1 MLIVVPVMIGQ
12 MGGEGAVQVMRDP
25 CTSVVVMTTLQQI
38 LPGAAVTPR
47 HTGLRRANR
56 ALRPARTVPGA
67 TVALTLAA
75 GLGTTAAEV
84 VSGLL
89 GAPLGWVPVNEAVD
103 LATKTTWPDLAT
115 PSLVMSGAGVLM
127 LLLAV
132 VPGRSRTVPVE
143 TSDPLIVIGI
153 TRSGLRRTLRA
164 AAQQVAGVDKA
175 RVRLRR
181 RTIEVTVMTDAES
194 TGQMLRQVGTAVGD
208 RLAGVGTLGTG
219 EVVVR
224 LRRKAV

>member
-1 MLIVVPVMIGQ
+1 
-12 MGGEGAVQVMRDP
+12 
-25 CTSVVVMTTLQQI
+25 MTTLQQI
-38 LPGAAVTPR
+38 LPGVAVTPR

-67 TVALTLAA
+67 LVALTLTA
-75 GLGTTAAEV
+75 GLGATSAEV
-84 VSGLL
+84 VAGLL
-89 GAPLGWVPVNEAVD
+89 GKPLGWVPVNELVE
-103 LATKTTWPDLAT
+103 LAGRSTWPDTGVAA
-115 PSLVMSGAGVLM
+115 LVAAGAGAVM
-127 LLLAV
+127 LLLAA
-132 VPGRSRTVPVE
+132 VPGRSRMVPVE

-153 TRSGLRRTLRA
+153 TRAGLRRTLRA

-181 RTIEVTVMTDAES
+181 RTIEVAVTTGDES
-194 TGQMLRQVGTAVGD
+194 SGQMLRQVGNAVGD

-224 LRRKAV
+224 LRRRPV

>member
-1 MLIVVPVMIGQ
+1 
-12 MGGEGAVQVMRDP
+12 
-25 CTSVVVMTTLQQI
+25 MTTLQQI
-38 LPGAAVTPR
+38 LPGAVVAPR
-47 HTGLRRANR
+47 DTGLRRAR
-56 ALRPARTVPGA
+56 RVLRPARTVPGA
-67 TVALTLAA
+67 LLALVLAG
-75 GLGTTAAEV
+75 GLGATAAEV
-84 VSGLL
+84 VSALL
-89 GAPLGWVPVNEAVD
+89 GAPLGWV
-103 LATKTTWPDLAT
+103 LAGERGGRAGGPDHLAGDGHRG
-115 PSLVMSGAGVLM
+115 PGGGGRRHAHAAAGDRARPLRA
-127 LLLAV
+127 L
-132 VPGRSRTVPVE
+132 VPVE

-181 RTIEVTVMTDAES
+181 RTIEVTVTTGAES

-224 LRRKAV
+224 LRRRAG

>member
-1 MLIVVPVMIGQ
+1 
-12 MGGEGAVQVMRDP
+12 
-25 CTSVVVMTTLQQI
+25 MTTLQQM

-47 HTGLRRANR
+47 HTGLRRASR
-56 ALRPARTVPGA
+56 VLRPARTVPGA
-67 TVALTLAA
+67 LVAVTLAA
-75 GLGTTAAEV
+75 GLGASTAEV

-89 GAPLGWVPVNEAVD
+89 GAPLGWVPVNELVD
-103 LATKTTWPDLAT
+103 LAGKSTWPQTATLA
-115 PSLVMSGAGVLM
+115 LAMAGAGTLM

-132 VPGRSRTVPVE
+132 VPGRTTLVPVE
-143 TSDPLIVIGI
+143 TSDPLIVLGI

-181 RTIEVTVMTDAES
+181 RTIEVTVMTSAES
-194 TGQMLRQVGTAVGD
+194 SGQMLRQVGTAVGD

-224 LRRKAV
+224 LRRRAV

>member
-1 MLIVVPVMIGQ
+1 
-12 MGGEGAVQVMRDP
+12 
-25 CTSVVVMTTLQQI
+25 MTTLQQI
-38 LPGAAVTPR
+38 LPGAAATPR
-47 HTGLRRANR
+47 LTGLRRANR

-67 TVALTLAA
+67 VVAIALTA
-75 GLGTTAAEV
+75 GMGLTTAEL

-89 GAPLGWVPVNEAVD
+89 GAPLGWVPVNEVVE
-103 LATKTTWPDLAT
+103 LAGRTTWPKVSTAA
-115 PSLVMSGAGVLM
+115 LVVAVAGVLM
-127 LLLAV
+127 VLLAV
-132 VPGRSRTVPVE
+132 VPGTSRLVAVE

-153 TRSGLRRTLRA
+153 TRSGLRRTLAA

-181 RTIEVTVMTDAES
+181 RTIEVTVVTDAES
-194 TGQMLRQVGTAVGD
+194 TGAMLRQVGTAVGD

-224 LRRKAV
+224 LRRKEL

>member
-1 MLIVVPVMIGQ
+1 MFGQ
-12 MGGEGAVQVMRDP
+12 IGGEGAVQAMRGA

-38 LPGAAVTPR
+38 LPGAVVAPR
-47 HTGLRRANR
+47 DTGLRRAR
-56 ALRPARTVPGA
+56 RVLRPARTVPGA
-67 TVALTLAA
+67 LLALVLAG
-75 GLGTTAAEV
+75 GLGATAAEV
-84 VSGLL
+84 VSALL
-89 GAPLGWVPVNEAVD
+89 GAPLGWVPVNEVVE
-103 LATKTTWPDLAT
+103 LAGRTTWPETAT
-115 PSLVMSGAGVLM
+115 AALVAAGAGTLM
-127 LLLAV
+127 LLLAI
-132 VPGRSRTVPVE
+132 VPGRSGLVPVE

-181 RTIEVTVMTDAES
+181 RTIEVTVTTGAES

-224 LRRKAV
+224 LRRRAG

>member
-1 MLIVVPVMIGQ
+1 
-12 MGGEGAVQVMRDP
+12 
-25 CTSVVVMTTLQQI
+25 MTTLQQK

-47 HTGLRRANR
+47 HTGLRRANL
-56 ALRPARTVPGA
+56 ALRPARTVPGVIVA
-67 TVALTLAA
+67 TTLAA
-75 GLGTTAAEV
+75 GLGATSAEV

-89 GAPLGWVPVNEAVD
+89 GKPLGWIPVNELVELASTTAWPETSTLALLMAAAGAV
-103 LATKTTWPDLAT
+103 
-115 PSLVMSGAGVLM
+115 M
-127 LLLAV
+127 LLLAI
-132 VPGRSRTVPVE
+132 VPGRSRLVPVE

-153 TRSGLRRTLRA
+153 TRSGLRRTLCA

-181 RTIEVTVMTDAES
+181 RTIEVTVVTRAES
-194 TGQMLRQVGTAVGD
+194 SGTMLRQVGTGVGD
-208 RLAGVGTLGTG
+208 RLAGVGTLSTC